1 MPTTDRMTS
10 LQLRVLLIAIL
21 ASFVA
26 FLDGAVINVALPAI
40 SKELGGGLPL
50 QQWVV
55 DGYLITLGS
64 LILVAGSLSDVFG
77 RKRVLYAG
85 LVGFLVTSLLCAFA
99 PTGVFLVVA
108 RALQGVAGA
117 LLVPS
122 SLAII
127 ISTFDGAAQ
136 AKAIGR
142 WTAWT
147 GVAMIAG
154 PVVGGVFV
162 DALSWRWVFVINV
175 VPIAITLVLMITL
188 GQSDKG
194 TGGSVDVLGA
204 VLGSLG
210 LAGTVYAL
218 IEQGVQGWA
227 SPGVWIPLVV
237 GVLALAAFFVAETRV
252 ARPMLPLGL
261 FSVHNFWVGNLATAF
276 VYGAL
281 AFGPLVVTLF
291 LQQVAGFPATVAGFV
306 FIPSTLCML
315 LLSGF
320 FGGLAGRYGP
330 RLFMGAGPVVAAC
343 GFLWL
348 LMLGKDVD
356 YWLELLPGVL
366 LFGVG
371 LSITVAPLT
380 SAILGAIHHEQAGI
394 GSAVNNAVSRIAG
407 LITVAL
413 AGLIIGQQLD
423 ADGLHRALLWTAGL
437 LVAGGVVSAIGIRN
451 HEPAA
456 EPIRTT
462 TDAAASDAAAGD

>member
-1 MPTTDRMTS
+1 MTVERMSSAQRT
-10 LQLRVLLIAIL
+10 VLVVAIL

-55 DGYLITLGS
+55 DGYLVTLGS
-64 LILVAGSLSDVFG
+64 LILIAGSLSDVFG
-77 RKRVLYAG
+77 RKRVLTIG
-85 LVGFLVTSLLCAFA
+85 LIGFGATSLLCALA
-99 PTGVFLVVA
+99 PNGVFLVVA
-108 RALQGVAGA
+108 RALQGVTGA

-122 SLAII
+122 SLALI
-127 ISTFDGAAQ
+127 ISTFSGAAQ

-154 PVVGGVFV
+154 PVLGGVFV
-162 DALSWRWVFVINV
+162 DTLSWRWVFVINV
-175 VPIAITLVLMITL
+175 VPIAVTLALLTTI
-188 GQSDKG
+188 KG
-194 TGGSVDVLGA
+194 PDHGMGGRIDYLGA

-218 IEQGVQGWA
+218 IEQGVYGWN
-227 SPGVWIPLVV
+227 SPAVLIPLVL
-237 GVLALAAFFVAETRV
+237 GLACLGAFFFSQTRV
-252 ARPMLPLGL
+252 KQPMLPLGL
-261 FSVHNFWVGNLATAF
+261 FRVHNFWVGNIATAL

-281 AFGPLVVTLF
+281 AFGPLIVTLY
-291 LQQVAGFPATVAGFV
+291 LQQVAGFGATQAGLV
-306 FIPSTLCML
+306 FIPSTICML

-330 RLFMGAGPVVAAC
+330 RLFMAAGPIIASG

-348 LMLGKDVD
+348 MMMGRHVD
-356 YWLELLPGVL
+356 FWWNLLPAVL

-380 SAILGAIHHEQAGI
+380 SAILGAIHPNQAGI

-407 LITVAL
+407 LITVAM
-413 AGLIIGQQLD
+413 AGLIIGQSLD
-423 ADGLHRALLWTAGL
+423 RDGLDRALLCTAALMIVGGL
-437 LVAGGVVSAIGIRN
+437 VSAAGIRN

-456 EPIRTT
+456 EPVQTAI
-462 TDAAASDAAAGD
+462 D